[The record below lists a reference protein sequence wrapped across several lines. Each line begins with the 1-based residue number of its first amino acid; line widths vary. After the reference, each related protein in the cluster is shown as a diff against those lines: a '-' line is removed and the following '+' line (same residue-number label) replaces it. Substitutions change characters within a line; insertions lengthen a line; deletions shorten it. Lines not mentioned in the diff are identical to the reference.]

1 MRRILLILA
10 AIVLAGLILTPVVAS
25 LRQSSSDRAI
35 LRAFRREGSWQFSCG
50 GDTCTGTTFQP
61 LILDVPAN
69 PEQMDLTVELSLDF
83 RVSPRDSA
91 RIQMMLS
98 APGGDPKPLSPNTYR
113 LTSSVG
119 GSTTVGWGA
128 SNLVAGETYELV
140 PVIDIDDGGPF
151 GYDIRGRN
159 MLIVAEVWG

>member
-1 MRRILLILA
+1 
-10 AIVLAGLILTPVVAS
+10 
-25 LRQSSSDRAI
+25 
-35 LRAFRREGSWQFSCG
+35 
-50 GDTCTGTTFQP
+50 
-61 LILDVPAN
+61 
-69 PEQMDLTVELSLDF
+69 
-83 RVSPRDSA
+83 
-91 RIQMMLS
+91 MMLS